1 MQEKKKVLSEQNEA
15 KKEKLLKMK
24 EDIKKWKVEQ
34 NPIVKQLR
42 EHFKALKD
50 EMNEMM
56 EDDESEDEIDID
68 NMTYEVPPG

>member
-56 EDDESEDEIDID
+56 EDDE
-68 NMTYEVPPG
+68 